1 MWNTDSKGDIMKQL
15 LVLLVLSVP
24 LFALSEAGLSLEM
37 MEETGENV
45 QIGDAPRYDQK
56 TDPPK
61 GQVLLIPDSN
71 ADVVAMFDPYD
82 GTYWGD
88 FIVDDPTGINYDFQT
103 PINAMQITP
112 GGPVLVS
119 DQLSDAVY
127 GFDSAGNF
135 MYVVGDATDLN
146 NVRGIDFRDDTV
158 YVTSGDDYVAMFNA
172 PGSFVG
178 YFIQD
183 GTDPFDIM
191 FIDEVESG
199 SALYCDI
206 QGTTDNVRHY
216 HADGTLLAE
225 LFPINFPEQVQVDI
239 LNPGYYFVAGF
250 TTDSIFQ
257 FTIDGTVT
265 NKWYL
270 NGGRGVFRLGNGNL
284 IVTDGTGVHEMDAAT
299 GAIIETEY
307 SGSGRFIELAD
318 LPGVAIGETSFQE
331 IPVPQMSIQPNP
343 FYEQLS
349 IGFTLAEPSDV
360 RVDIY
365 SIIGRVVRTIEPG
378 SLGSGTHTLT
388 WDGTSNS
395 GESLGRGV
403 YIVRMTTSAGM
414 ATIKVHLLR

>member
-1 MWNTDSKGDIMKQL
+1 MR
-15 LVLLVLSVP
+15 VLFVLFTLCVP
-24 LFALSEAGLSLEM
+24 LFALPQAGLSLET
-37 MEETGENV
+37 MEETGES
-45 QIGDAPRYDQK
+45 GLTADAPRYDQR
-56 TDPPK
+56 TDAPK

-88 FIVDDPTGINYDFQT
+88 FIVDDSTGTLYDFQT
-103 PINAMQITP
+103 PINAIQISP

-119 DQLSDAVY
+119 DQISDAVY
-127 GFDSAGNF
+127 GFDATGTF
-135 MYVVGDATDLN
+135 MYVVGDAANLN

-158 YVTSGDDYVAMFNA
+158 YVTSGDDYVAMFDA

-183 GTDPFDIM
+183 GTNPFDIM

-216 HADGTLLAE
+216 HANGTLIGE

-239 LNPGYYFVAGF
+239 QNPGYYLVAGF
-250 TTDSIFQ
+250 SVDSIYQ
-257 FTIDGTVT
+257 FTIDGTIT
-265 NKWYL
+265 DKWYL

-284 IVTDGTGVHEMDAAT
+284 IVTDGSGVHEMDYSS

-307 SGSGRFIELAD
+307 SGSGRFIELVD
-318 LPGVAIGETSFQE
+318 LPGVSIGETAFEGIFTPE
-331 IPVPQMSIQPNP
+331 IAIYPNP
-343 FYEQLS
+343 FHELLS
-349 IGFTLAEPSDV
+349 IGFTLAGVSNV

-365 SIIGRVVRTIEPG
+365 SISGRVVRTMEPG
-378 SLGSGTHTLT
+378 TLCAGSHSMT
-388 WDGTSNS
+388 WDGTSDS
-395 GESLGRGV
+395 GAPLDQGI
-403 YIVRMTTSAGM
+403 YFVRMTT
-414 ATIKVHLLR
+414 ATGVTTSKVNLLR